1 MDYNKAQE
9 EAINTIDG
17 ALLIISCP
25 GSGKTTTMLRRIE
38 HMIDVGVPAQH
49 ILMVTFTE
57 AAAKEMKT
65 RFQKTHPESPVTFC
79 TLHSL
84 CLRIINESGARQGYH
99 IADAQELNEIV
110 RTAVRNSGAYIEDL
124 KKIKNDISRF
134 KNTGDKKHRT
144 EEALSDKQFMSVVKY
159 YEDQKD
165 VTFSLD
171 FDDLLIVARE
181 LLESDEA
188 LRGRYSDRFKYVIC
202 DEYQDTNPIQK
213 DVLYLLVQKHGNLC
227 VVGDDDQ
234 SIYGFRGATPGL
246 MIDFPNDFPGCKV
259 IRMGTNYR
267 SLPHI
272 IEPAGELIRYNKKR
286 FTKDIGANRVGD
298 GEVHF
303 ESSGDREE
311 EIESLIAKVKKL
323 KAEGKKLT
331 DAAILA
337 RTNQELEDVAEK
349 LIEEKIPFIGKDALS
364 DMYESWM
371 FTDIC
376 SYLKI
381 AEGDFTRRD
390 LMRIANRPKRYLDM
404 RVMSK
409 CELSKDG
416 IMMAYSGSKAYVMD
430 KLFDFFYDLKQLK
443 ALPFSEKVDFI
454 LEHIGYRKYVASY
467 CEAAGLSITIQDS
480 RLNTFRDES
489 KKFTSLQEWMAY
501 ANEHIIKFKE
511 AVKKTKEDGVI
522 LATMHRSKGLEWDTV
537 FIIDCCDGNI
547 PLMHGGKV
555 DDVEEERRLFYVA
568 CTRAKN
574 ELCVLSYD
582 QTKNAKG
589 KMTDVKP
596 SAFLLELQRI
606 CKTRKAKA
614 EDHIKAAEKA
624 KKSFG
629 DITLLDSPS
638 LKKGAHVKHRTLG
651 EGIVANVTPSFYT
664 IRFSCGTKVFHAEGL
679 MS

>member
-38 HMIDVGVPAQH
+38 HMIDVGVPAQQ

-65 RFQKTHPESPVTFC
+65 RFQKTHAESPVTFC

-84 CLRIINESGARQGYH
+84 CLRIINESGARRGYH

-110 RTAVRNSGAYIEDL
+110 RAAVRNSGAYIEDL

-134 KNTGDKKHRT
+134 KNTGDKSHRT
-144 EEALSDKQFMSVVKY
+144 EDALSDKQFMAVVKS
-159 YEDQKD
+159 YEDQKNI
-165 VTFSLD
+165 TFSLD

-181 LLESDEA
+181 LLEENEV
-188 LRGRYSDRFKYVIC
+188 LRDRYADRFRYVIC

-272 IEPAGELIRYNKKR
+272 IEPAGRLIGYNKKR
-286 FTKDIGANRVGD
+286 FAKDIGANRAGE

-303 ESSGDREE
+303 EASDTRED
-311 EIESLIAKVKKL
+311 EIEALIGKIKKMQ
-323 KAEGKKLT
+323 AEGKRLT

-381 AEGDFTRRD
+381 ADDTFTRRD

-404 RVMSK
+404 RLMST

-416 IMMAYSGSKAYVMD
+416 IMTAYSGSKAYVMD
-430 KLFDFFYDLKQLK
+430 KLFDFFYDIKQLK
-443 ALPFSEKVDFI
+443 ALPFSERVDFI
-454 LEHIGYRKYVASY
+454 LEHIGYRKYVATY

-489 KKFTSLQEWMAY
+489 KKFSSLNEWMSY
-501 ANEHIIKFKE
+501 ANEHIRKFKE

-547 PLMHGGKV
+547 PLMHGGRV

-574 ELCVLSYD
+574 ELYCLSYERSM
-582 QTKNAKG
+582 NSKG
-589 KMTDVKP
+589 KLSDVKP
-596 SAFLLELQRI
+596 SEFLMELQRI
-606 CKTRKAKA
+606 CRSMKKKVD
-614 EDHIKAAEKA
+614 EHVKAAEKA

-629 DITLLDSPS
+629 DITILDGTS
-638 LKKGAHVKHRTLG
+638 LKSGVKVRHKTLG
-651 EGIVANVTPSFYT
+651 EGVVVNVTPAFYT